1 MLFELSC
8 AALSLRAADAPTP
21 PTPPAK
27 EDRFEPAERGT
38 PHRVFV
44 HRIAGEKG
52 EKESVAFLGVET
64 TPVSATLSTQL
75 GLPKGT
81 GLIVAHV
88 VPDSAATG
96 VLQAHDILL
105 KLDDQL
111 LIDSRQFSVLI
122 RNHAVGDAVTLTYV
136 RAGKQATASV
146 KLVKR
151 DVPKSAFFRQLIPGE
166 APPPPLPG
174 RELGSREE
182 TDQVLGLVGPGP
194 HIQTRRFPG
203 KPGPNAGFRVMKVNP
218 GNSNMIF
225 NDDHGTLE
233 LTIKDDQKSLVA
245 KNEKGEKI
253 YSGPVTTPDERKAL
267 PVDVR
272 ERLERIEGMHEFS
285 FETDDAFQDDVLMTA
300 PEPHRTV
307 LQLPFS
313 GQDVLRSSAL

>member
-1 MLFELSC
+1 MSLCFFAGC

-21 PTPPAK
+21 PAK
-27 EDRFEPAERGT
+27 EDRPERAEHGT

-44 HRIAGEKG
+44 HRTIGEKG
-52 EKESVAFLGVET
+52 EKENVAFLGVET
-64 TPVSATLSTQL
+64 SPVSPTLSTQL
-75 GLPKGT
+75 QLPKGA

-88 VPDSAATG
+88 VPDSAASG

-122 RNHAVGDAVTLTYV
+122 RNHAEGDSVTLTYV
-136 RAGKQATASV
+136 RAGKQATATV

-151 DVPKSAFFRQLIPGE
+151 EVPKSAFFRQLAPGDASL
-166 APPPPLPG
+166 APFAG
-174 RELGSREE
+174 REFGSREE

-194 HIQTRRFPG
+194 KIETRRFHG
-203 KPGPNAGFRVMKVNP
+203 KPGPNTGFRVMKVNP

-233 LTIKDDQKSLVA
+233 LTIKDGQKSLVA
-245 KNEKGEKI
+245 KNEKGEKV
-253 YSGPVTTPDERKAL
+253 YSGPATTPDERKAL

-285 FETDDAFQDDVLMTA
+285 FETDDAFQDDVLTTA
-300 PEPHRTV
+300 PEPHRVV
-307 LQLPFS
+307 LQIPTS
-313 GQDVLRSSAL
+313 SEDILRSSAL